1 MRNIA
6 DTLARLNV
14 LRTHATSG
22 ALPISTRL
30 SKIDDFGSNPG
41 ALRGYAYVPQG
52 LRRNAALVVV
62 LHGCTQTAAG
72 YDHGAGWSEMA
83 DRYGFALLFAE
94 QQKQNNPHLCFN
106 WFLKKDRRR
115 GDGEALSIRQM
126 IATFVQTQSIDPGR
140 IFVTGLS
147 AGGAMACVML
157 ATYPEVFAGGAIIA
171 GLPYGC
177 ASTVPEAFDRMRGHG
192 IPAEA
197 DLVASVEQA
206 SDYSGRAWPTLSIWQ
221 GTHDTTVS
229 AQNASAIRSQW
240 SALHGV
246 GDLPS
251 SVEQVDGHSRSVW
264 SDENGRN
271 VIEQYSVRGMGH
283 GTPLGTASQGACG
296 EAGPLML
303 EAGISSTYHIC
314 RFWGL
319 AEVSVNKEISCE
331 PEQGDQPSNWDGR
344 DRQLIA
350 ADGQAIEMSSQAGPT
365 SSFADRLGAGQGV
378 RRIIEDAL
386 RAAGL
391 MR

>member
-6 DTLARLNV
+6 DTLARLNA
-14 LRTHATSG
+14 LRFPGTPG
-22 ALPISTRL
+22 ALPINTRL
-30 SKIDDFGSNPG
+30 SKIDGFGSNPG
-41 ALRGYAYVPQG
+41 ALRGYIYVPQG
-52 LRRNAALVVV
+52 LKRNAALVVV

-72 YDHGAGWSEMA
+72 YDHGSGWSEMA
-83 DRYGFALLFAE
+83 DRYGFAVLFAE
-94 QQKQNNPHLCFN
+94 QQKHNNPHLCFN
-106 WFLKKDRRR
+106 WFSKKDRRR

-126 IATFVQTQSIDPGR
+126 IAAVTQAQSIDLRR

-192 IPAEA
+192 MPADAE
-197 DLVASVEQA
+197 LVASVRNA
-206 SDYSGRAWPTLSIWQ
+206 SEHSASWPTLSIWH
-221 GTHDTTVS
+221 GTSDMTVS
-229 AQNASAIRSQW
+229 AQNASAICSQW

-246 GDLPS
+246 GDLPNLI
-251 SVEQVDGHSRSVW
+251 EDVDGHPRRVW
-264 SDENGRN
+264 RDVNGRD
-271 VIEQYSVRGMGH
+271 VIEQYSVLGMGH
-283 GTPLGTASQGACG
+283 GTPLGTVTRGACG

-319 AEVSVNKEISCE
+319 AEELEDNEGSRG
-331 PEQGDQPSNWDGR
+331 PEQCVQLSNCDGR
-344 DRQLIA
+344 DSQLIA
-350 ADGQAIEMSSQAGPT
+350 ADGQPIEMPGRMRPAYSVRDRAGP
-365 SSFADRLGAGQGV
+365 AEGV
-378 RRIIEDAL
+378 RKVIEDAL

-391 MR
+391 IR